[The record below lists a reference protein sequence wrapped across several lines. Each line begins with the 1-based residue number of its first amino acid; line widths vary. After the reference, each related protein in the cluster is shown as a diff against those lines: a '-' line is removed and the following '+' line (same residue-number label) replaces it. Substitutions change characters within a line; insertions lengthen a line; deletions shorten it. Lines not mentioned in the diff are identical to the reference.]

1 MLTKEQYIEF
11 LISTP
16 INYTCTHLANHIS
29 GISHDSISDFL
40 RNERITPTSVWDA
53 AKTLIDTTSES
64 YLIIDDSVQEKP
76 YARAIELVDLH
87 YSGNKHSVVRGIN
100 IVNLVHSSGNG
111 EYFPIDYRIYSSSYD
126 RKTKKIIFLQC
137 LK

>member
-1 MLTKEQYIEF
+1 MIVHN
-11 LISTP
+11 SSP
-16 INYTCTHLANHIS
+16 IFGQPL
-29 GISHDSISDFL
+29 SDFL

-87 YSGNKHSVVRGIN
+87 YSGNKHSVVRGSN

-111 EYFPIDYRIYSSSYD
+111 EYFPIDYRIYSSSV
-126 RKTKKIIFLQC
+126 TVQGVAMAL
-137 LK
+137 